1 MHLLFTGVVNNY
13 VLNKLVQCKFTYFIV
28 FVDFFDFFY
37 MYHIFTDFFTLS
49 FYKLNIEIHFNS
61 RIAHV

>member
-13 VLNKLVQCKFTYFIV
+13 VKNKNANLLILVFL
-28 FVDFFDFFY
+28 DFFDFFY
-37 MYHIFTDFFTLS
+37 MYHISTDFFTLS